1 MNLGQRPQ
9 GFALLC
15 TIIPIA
21 EKVDRAATAL
31 SSLMQGTAEADE
43 GLLKPSSP
51 LAGKTGTRYKVLP
64 LDGAA
69 HQTVGTVLPAV
80 QGPCFSG
87 NKAKRAFSPY
97 ITKRRK
103 PLCMF

>member
-9 GFALLC
+9 GFALLF
-15 TIIPIA
+15 TIILIA
-21 EKVDRAATAL
+21 EKVDRAATAI
-31 SSLMQGTAEADE
+31 SSFMQGTEADE
-43 GLLKPSSP
+43 GLLKPST
-51 LAGKTGTRYKVLP
+51 LLLVKLGLYKVLP

-69 HQTVGTVLPAV
+69 HQTVGAVLPAV

-103 PLCMF
+103 SLCMF